1 VRFAGCTTDPAVR
14 VKPEHAT
21 GAARPWLSVES
32 RRCTPTALVARTP
45 VRYMSVECD
54 ARSHMVSE
62 MTDWRAEMIGGL
74 SSG

>member
-1 VRFAGCTTDPAVR
+1 MRM
-14 VKPEHAT
+14 HARLGGKRQARDASGT
-21 GAARPWLSVES
+21 GTG
-32 RRCTPTALVARTP
+32 TPSSGYPHRSLAPIP
-45 VRYMSVECD
+45 VRYASVECD